1 MLDKRLHIIDH
12 PLVVDSLG
20 HLRDQRTELTS
31 FRRHSDQL
39 CLLLFAEAIR
49 GLKLA
54 DKEITTPLEVTVV
67 SKRLNDEIIIVPVLR
82 SGLAMLFGAM
92 HLLPKSKIG
101 FAGLE
106 RNEETAQA
114 AEYYWK
120 VPKIRN
126 NSVVI
131 VTDPM
136 LATGGSLL
144 HLLQRVAP
152 LNPKEIRVV
161 CVVAAQV
168 GIDLIYKRYPLVE
181 IFTAA
186 VDEKL
191 NNSKYILPGI
201 GDYGD
206 RYFGTSV

>member
-1 MLDKRLHIIDH
+1 MLNKHVHIIDH
-12 PLVVDSLG
+12 PLIVDSLG
-20 HLRDQRTELTS
+20 HLRNQRTEIAS

-39 CLLLFAEAIR
+39 CLLLFASAIR
-49 GLKLA
+49 GL
-54 DKEITTPLEVTVV
+54 DMDDQEVVTPVEVTTMT
-67 SKRLNDEIIIVPVLR
+67 KRLKDEIIIVPVLR

-106 RNEETAQA
+106 RNEETAVAQ
-114 AEYYWK
+114 EYYWK
-120 VPKIRN
+120 MPTIRK
-126 NSVVI
+126 NSIVI

-144 HLLQRVAP
+144 HLLQRIAP
-152 LNPKEIRVV
+152 SKPKEIRVV
-161 CVVAAQV
+161 CVIAAPE
-168 GIDLIYKRYPLVE
+168 GLELIQKQYPDVE
-181 IFTAA
+181 IFTTA

-191 NNSKYILPGI
+191 NDSKYILPGL